1 MMYSNAGND
10 CTDGGVGCGGG
21 PQRDGPM
28 TYTGPG
34 QGGYIQ
40 ETGYKYV
47 GYGGDFGVAR
57 PRRDFTC
64 LIASCCL
71 LSLIPLLLW
80 LLSCLLTTSQL
91 FDCETNFATCQLR
104 WSKRQEEFCCSTVGR
119 CCMEPDRFEDPTP
132 PPGPVGPVDPFN
144 CADGAL
150 NWRSEWSV
158 EKKEWCCKIHDK
170 GCPANG
176 EGWDAVPAAQYDCN
190 AGFANWVKGWS
201 IPKKVW
207 CCNSAQKGCIGS
219 GAMSEGQAENQGY
232 GAGAQHGNFG
242 APVAAIS
249 GIRIAHR

>member
-1 MMYSNAGND
+1 
-10 CTDGGVGCGGG
+10 
-21 PQRDGPM
+21 
-28 TYTGPG
+28 
-34 QGGYIQ
+34 
-40 ETGYKYV
+40 
-47 GYGGDFGVAR
+47 
-57 PRRDFTC
+57 
-64 LIASCCL
+64 
-71 LSLIPLLLW
+71 
-80 LLSCLLTTSQL
+80 
-91 FDCETNFATCQLR
+91 
-104 WSKRQEEFCCSTVGR
+104 
-119 CCMEPDRFEDPTP
+119 MEPDRFEDPTP